1 MSQTSENKTRSPLSI
16 VVASHKPRFGLRL
29 KGKDFPFAVRAALV
43 ALCVASLA
51 ILASIVPHAQRGK
64 ETGVRVTGVSSRQT
78 AQGSVYTLAADAP
91 VARPQT
97 WHDAEGL
104 HVVIYKGQ
112 SMNASAPRG
121 VTQRRVGDSL
131 ELVFPVR
138 EAGNAAVRQQGNNLE
153 VVVNETASRE
163 TAQPARE
170 MNTKNT
176 RTASRPAAS
185 KRGASIGSPLLNS
198 SEEIPTLNL
207 DASQTQV
214 GARAPGVTRFK
225 SGGKSKTAKVPQA
238 SGNEG
243 GKPFTASSQFA
254 APSQNELAFASPST
268 VSPASSLPA
277 SSSPSSGEATPAS
290 SPLVVVE
297 NPETASNLT
306 PSADVNTASATNT
319 EANAEKGEEQGD
331 YLLWGLF
338 GVAVSLVGAFVFVR
352 RQRSDDASV
361 SSASN
366 PDQAAKTS
374 KAEAKRQAASEKD
387 KRKGNDRRKGSDKL
401 APAAPVN
408 NELDSEANQASSGL
422 VKAGMRMVAAP
433 AAAPLVMYG
442 AYQIDQEINKLMNG
456 EPHRLD
462 VLNSRAPDDR
472 RALEISLMK
481 QLRFV
486 GGDEAKRRK
495 VRTTLEEYGFVARLS
510 ASLLL
515 APESCDRIASARSLG
530 EIGSSAAFPFLL
542 EALYD
547 RDNAVRVEAVAGLG
561 TLGVPAAIGAL
572 LDVARRHADI
582 PSNLLSDALARCS
595 VPALNFDFEIGD
607 KQSSS
612 LLTGYGDVWTGE
624 ITTLEPT
631 GKVQLLPEWLDD
643 EIFGNV
649 MQRLETT
656 DPEVRAAAAR
666 ELAQFKAEASVAALS
681 LMAAHDG
688 SAAVRAAA
696 VSSLGTIDHE
706 SVFVPVLLCL
716 IDDAREVRAAA
727 ARSISRFG
735 FDRADAYVR
744 VIENADVETLR
755 QIARALIEAGF
766 AAQAVSRLGSED
778 RRQGYEAFSLLS
790 VVVKGGEFQIIIDAI
805 ATHEETTVRLA
816 LVRFLRISCDER
828 ALAAL
833 SKIADNA
840 ALPAG
845 VRKAILEINFNEAV
859 GGQAHAEIVEDSQPT
874 ASDDFD
880 TTSIV
885 MENNVGSDR
894 NTARIA

>member
-16 VVASHKPRFGLRL
+16 VVASHKPRFGWHRT
-29 KGKDFPFAVRAALV
+29 GKDFPFAVRAALV

-64 ETGVRVTGVSSRQT
+64 EAGVRVNSVSSRQT

-112 SMNASAPRG
+112 SLNASAPRG

-153 VVVNETASRE
+153 VVVNEIASRE

-170 MNTKNT
+170 MNAKNT
-176 RTASRPAAS
+176 RALMSRTATS
-185 KRGASIGSPLLNS
+185 KRGASIVSPSPNS
-198 SEEIPTLNL
+198 SEETPTLNL

-214 GARAPGVTRFK
+214 GARAPGMARFK

-243 GKPFTASSQFA
+243 GKSFTAS
-254 APSQNELAFASPST
+254 PQNELAFVLPST
-268 VSPASSLPA
+268 ASPASTL
-277 SSSPSSGEATPAS
+277 PSSGEATPAS
-290 SPLVVVE
+290 SPLVVE

-306 PSADVNTASATNT
+306 VSAGVNTAPVVNIESNT
-319 EANAEKGEEQGD
+319 EGEAQGNHV
-331 YLLWGLF
+331 LF
-338 GVAVSLVGAFVFVR
+338 GSLGALMLLVGAFVFVR
-352 RQRSDDASV
+352 RQRGGDASV

-366 PDQAAKTS
+366 PDQAAKIS
-374 KAEAKRQAASEKD
+374 KADAKAAKAEAKRQAASEKD
-387 KRKGNDRRKGSDKL
+387 KRKGSDRRKGSNKSAL
-401 APAAPVN
+401 STPVN
-408 NELDSEANQASSGL
+408 QASNEANQGSSGL

-433 AAAPLVMYG
+433 AAAPLAMYG

-472 RALEISLMK
+472 RALETSLMK

-515 APESCDRIASARSLG
+515 APEACDRIASARSLG
-530 EIGSSAAFPFLL
+530 EIGSPSAFPFLL

-607 KQSSS
+607 RQSSGS
-612 LLTGYGDVWTGE
+612 LTGYTDAWTGE

-643 EIFGNV
+643 ENFGNV

-666 ELAQFKAEASVAALS
+666 ELAQFKAEASVAALT
-681 LMAAHDG
+681 LMAAHDE

-696 VSSLGTIDHE
+696 VSSLGAIDHE

-744 VIENADVETLR
+744 VIENADAETLQ

-766 AAQAVSRLGSED
+766 AAQAVNRLGSDD

-805 ATHEETTVRLA
+805 ATHEDTAVRLA
-816 LVRFLRISCDER
+816 LVRFLRISCNER
-828 ALAAL
+828 ALSVL
-833 SKIADNA
+833 SEIADND

-845 VRKAILEINFNEAV
+845 VRDAILEINFNEAV
-859 GGQAHAEIVEDSQPT
+859 GGQAHAEIVE
-874 ASDDFD
+874 ASPSTPSDNFD